1 MHDFMLA
8 KEIIGK
14 LSEVAF
20 SKKLSRIKK
29 VYVEIGQITMAHDDH
44 PEHTEDI
51 SIENLQF
58 GLKSIAKDGIF
69 KNTEFFITKVPGD
82 NWKIVDIEV

>member
-8 KEIIGK
+8 KEIVGK
-14 LSEVAF
+14 LSEVALA
-20 SKKLSRIKK
+20 KKIKKIKK
-29 VYVEIGQITMAHDDH
+29 VYIEIGQITMAHNGH

-51 SIENLQF
+51 SVENLQF
-58 GLKSIAKDGIF
+58 GLKSIAKDGVF
-69 KNTEFFITKVPGD
+69 RDTEFFIRKVPGD